1 MNTPNDHDLAARRFQ
16 SAARDLNNIVQRIA
30 SRYIVQRVPLTW
42 RLLHAIEA
50 EALADLGFASRHD
63 EAMLSLFQRPNGLSY
78 PETDDVVDFGTSN
91 ALPPVFA
98 FAVTAYE
105 RALESV
111 DPPASTRSPVA
122 GSARRLRAWGD

>member
-1 MNTPNDHDLAARRFQ
+1 MNTPNDHDLAALRFQ
-16 SAARDLNNIVQRIA
+16 SAARDLNHIVRRIA

-63 EAMLSLFQRPNGLSY
+63 EAMLNLFQRPHGLSY
-78 PETDDVVDFGTSN
+78 PETDDVVDFGASN

-98 FAVTAYE
+98 FAVAAYE

-111 DPPASTRSPVA
+111 DPSASGRSQA
-122 GSARRLRAWGD
+122 ARSVRRQRAWGG